1 MIEIT
6 VSNDNFLEL
15 CNAKEGEDISI
26 GHIGTNKIVLL
37 KKVCNT
43 TKPKEMTLAELENI
57 LGYPIKLIEE

>member
-26 GHIGTNKIVLL
+26 GHVGINKIVLL
-37 KKVCNT
+37 KKS
-43 TKPKEMTLAELENI
+43 M
-57 LGYPIKLIEE
+57 